1 MTDDTQQGRTT
12 RTVKNTNCPEVNHAV
27 GYLKVFSRS
36 AAEIGEV
43 DPGTAK
49 IKFNEWSEQDMNP
62 G

>member
-12 RTVKNTNCPEVNHAV
+12 RTVKNTNWPEANHAV
-27 GYLKVFSRS
+27 GYFQVFSRS
-36 AAEIGEV
+36 AAEIGV
-43 DPGTAK
+43 DPGTAR